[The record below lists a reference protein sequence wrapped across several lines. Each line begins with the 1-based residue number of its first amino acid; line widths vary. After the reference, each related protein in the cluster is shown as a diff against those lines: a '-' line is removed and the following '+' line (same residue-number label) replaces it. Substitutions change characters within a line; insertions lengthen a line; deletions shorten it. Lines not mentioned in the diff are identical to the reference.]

1 MFTVECS
8 TLENGV
14 YIDCERDG
22 RECGENGWE
31 SSDGVKKVQNS
42 HTAVVKAVGRAFLHN
57 GKGIRENGFETRLED
72 SYENQYRETAP
83 RFLPL
88 VFLTK

>member
-8 TLENGV
+8 ILENGV
-14 YIDCERDG
+14 YIGCERDG

-31 SSDGVKKVQNS
+31 YSDGVKRMQNS
-42 HTAVVKAVGRAFLHN
+42 FRIVVKAIGRAFPHN
-57 GKGIRENGFETRLED
+57 GKGMRENGFETGLED
-72 SYENQYRETAP
+72 SYENEYRETAP